1 MIRRNDAYLAFIGAG
16 GGRFGKEWKTN
27 IARQYEKACNRSK
40 YNMLC
45 GTKKMKQGVVEVSR

>member
-1 MIRRNDAYLAFIGAG
+1 MRRNDAYLAFIGAG
-16 GGRFGKEWKTN
+16 GGRFGKEWMTN
-27 IARQYEKACNRSK
+27 IARQYEKAYNRSK

>member
-1 MIRRNDAYLAFIGAG
+1 MRRNDAYLAFIGAG
-16 GGRFGKEWKTN
+16 GGRFGEEWKTN
-27 IARQYEKACNRSK
+27 IARQYEKAYNRSK